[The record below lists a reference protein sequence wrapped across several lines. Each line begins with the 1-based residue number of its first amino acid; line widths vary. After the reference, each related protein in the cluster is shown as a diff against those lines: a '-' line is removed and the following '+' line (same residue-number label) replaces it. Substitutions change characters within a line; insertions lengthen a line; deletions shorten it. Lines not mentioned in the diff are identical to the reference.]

1 MALIGIAGLIGSG
14 KDSVGTIIQQLQ
26 PDQNWQI
33 KKFAKKLKQIASI
46 LTNIPIE
53 IFEDQEFKK
62 TNLSSECNV
71 DTYTSDCKSKS
82 VPMTVRELLQILG
95 TDALRD
101 QLHKDVWIN
110 SMFVD
115 FMPDFIEVRDNEF
128 EEVEPNWVITDMRFE
143 NEFISVK
150 RRGGFTIRVTRP
162 SAEVADKSKL
172 HSSETALHNYTF
184 DFEIVNDGSFEDL
197 REKVKKVLDSLQKTS
212 YI

>member
-1 MALIGIAGLIGSG
+1 M
-14 KDSVGTIIQQLQ
+14 
-26 PDQNWQI
+26 
-33 KKFAKKLKQIASI
+33 
-46 LTNIPIE
+46 
-53 IFEDQEFKK
+53 FEDQEFKK
-62 TNLSSECNV
+62 TNLSSEWNV

-150 RRGGFTIRVTRP
+150 RRGGVTIRVTRP
-162 SAEVADKSKL
+162 SAEVDDKSKL
-172 HSSETALHNYTF
+172 HSSETALHNYAF